1 MAALGGGGAEFGE
14 IGRVE
19 EVLELEG
26 AAGDM
31 VVRDFAY
38 EPGAAARQVKDAWAG
53 LCWVWRGGTWG
64 AVGSH
69 GGDERIALAPGGVLV
84 RQRVKRWSSWW
95 RDCSMWFQNRRRA
108 AARARSAAARGLMAA
123 RMARKQVARAF
134 ITVIYND

>member
-31 VVRDFAY
+31 VVRDFAD
-38 EPGAAARQVKDAWAG
+38 EPGAAAR
-53 LCWVWRGGTWG
+53 CGGTWG
-64 AVGSH
+64 AMGSH
-69 GGDERIALAPGGVLV
+69 SGGERIALAPGGVLV

-108 AARARSAAARGLMAA
+108 AARARSAAARGLMAS

-134 ITVIYND
+134 ITVIYNN